1 MCGVMKMSLRCVGV
15 MCRQFMVIRLMIF
28 RGLPMMAGSVVMMFS
43 GFVMVFSSLL
53 RHLALLDLKLRES
66 QAGGRILALSY

>member
-1 MCGVMKMSLRCVGV
+1 
-15 MCRQFMVIRLMIF
+15 
-28 RGLPMMAGSVVMMFS
+28 
-43 GFVMVFSSLL
+43 MVFSSLL